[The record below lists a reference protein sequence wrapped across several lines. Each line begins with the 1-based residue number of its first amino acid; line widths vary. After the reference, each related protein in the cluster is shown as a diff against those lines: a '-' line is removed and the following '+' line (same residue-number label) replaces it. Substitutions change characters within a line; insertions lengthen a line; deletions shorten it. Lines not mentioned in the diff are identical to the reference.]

1 MEIEPFVDAN
11 KAAEFLNLRPRR
23 LLELAREGSIPAY
36 PIGNGRRRIWRFR
49 LSELASVLDLPPIF
63 SPGITRLSP
72 DLGAPT
78 LHLQIRF
85 HHLKSRLRTA
95 EPCER
100 SRTKPRSS
108 AQTPRA

>member
-1 MEIEPFVDAN
+1 MQARRTPLHDGASRRAIVLNCRIVKVLTLFVVIIPRPN
-11 KAAEFLNLRPRR
+11 AAKSAALRHRWFLRT
-23 LLELAREGSIPAY
+23 ED
-36 PIGNGRRRIWRFR
+36 
-49 LSELASVLDLPPIF
+49 DLPPIF

-95 EPCER
+95 KPCER